1 MTRLCECGCGLP
13 PSGKKDRNGKPPR
26 FIAGHQQNG
35 KTPCNKVKTG
45 IHSKETQASNWGY

>member
-13 PSGKKDRNGKPPR
+13 PSGKKGRNGKPAR

-35 KTPCNKVKTG
+35 KILWDKGKTG
-45 IHSKETQASNWGY
+45 IHSNNSKQET